1 MPTKVLKKHKSKQKQ
16 KQKQRQSQSVVVKI
30 DQSKRVVQRR
40 QQERPQVIQQP
51 APMNVM
57 IAPPHLSIDEARKR
71 SNVVA
76 LEQTPQLATPQNQ
89 ATQQMTQRPEPP
101 RQTLIPVH
109 VYPPPMDFEEDVPVI
124 VNDVLGASDR
134 FNEASRATAPLQS
147 RENTATSLGA
157 GGDDESAEEAVLP
170 VPVRAPEEPRDLVRR
185 LLDTYNLSRG
195 DRTRLESMYGQRRLS
210 YSQTLRRI
218 QNRYE

>member
-109 VYPPPMDFEEDVPVI
+109 VYPPPVDFEEDVPVI

-134 FNEASRATAPLQS
+134 FNEAVRASSPLRT
-147 RENTATSLGA
+147 RENPATSLGA
-157 GGDDESAEEAVLP
+157 GGDDGSDEQATL
-170 VPVRAPEEPRDLVRR
+170 PEEPVESPQAIRSR
-185 LLDTYNLSRG
+185 LLSRDDITQSERNRLNRMSG
-195 DRTRLESMYGQRRLS
+195 GTRLKYNKG
-210 YSQTLRRI
+210 LRKLNEKYR
-218 QNRYE
+218 